1 VISVDGVDLNGSF
14 ATGGRLRGGGGGF
27 VGRTETL
34 FQTLLLLCGS
44 SERNNKLVY

>member
-1 VISVDGVDLNGSF
+1 MDLNGSF

-34 FQTLLLLCGS
+34 FQTLLLYGS

>member
-1 VISVDGVDLNGSF
+1 VDWTDDLNGSF

-34 FQTLLLLCGS
+34 FQTILLLCSS
-44 SERNNKLVY
+44 SEQDNRL